1 MWTSLERGDV
11 VTLSLK
17 GVEYHKGSVDDRT
30 DDGRMIWVTDRIGDR
45 RLFHIEDDYEL
56 LISGDDSLIRT
67 ATGAPGYKS
76 YFGTSHE
83 DAQCSA

>member
-17 GVEYHKGSVDDRT
+17 GVECHKGSVDDRT
-30 DDGRMIWVTDRIGDR
+30 DDGRTIWVIDRIGDR

-56 LISGDDSLIRT
+56 LISGDDS
-67 ATGAPGYKS
+67 S
-76 YFGTSHE
+76 Y
-83 DAQCSA
+83 